1 MRKPQIILSLLI
13 VIFVAA
19 LSSAVYAALEDSR
32 DPSRCNI
39 YLRAIESEN
48 LCTVAA
54 PNLALSPPKP
64 GEAPLMTIYATAISG
79 TCGAY
84 HEVYSCY

>member
-1 MRKPQIILSLLI
+1 MMCMF
-13 VIFVAA
+13 VIA
-19 LSSAVYAALEDSR
+19 LSAAVYAAFKTSGS
-32 DPSRCNI
+32 DPARCNI

-54 PNLALSPPKP
+54 PNLALSPVRP
-64 GEAPLMTIYATAISG
+64 GEAPLMTIYATAVSG

>member
-1 MRKPQIILSLLI
+1 MLKAKLTMALILT
-13 VIFVAA
+13 AA
-19 LSSAVYAALEDSR
+19 LSGAVYAFLR
-32 DPSRCNI
+32 DAESEERCNI
-39 YLRAIESEN
+39 YLRVIESEN

-54 PNLALSPPKP
+54 PNLALSPARP
-64 GEAPLMTIYATAISG
+64 GEAPLMTVYATAISG

>member
-1 MRKPQIILSLLI
+1 MLRAKLIMICILAI
-13 VIFVAA
+13 A
-19 LSSAVYAALEDSR
+19 LSAVVYAALKPSG
-32 DPSRCNI
+32 DPARCNI

-48 LCTVAA
+48 ICTVAA
-54 PNLALSPPKP
+54 PNLALSPVRP
-64 GEAPLMTIYATAISG
+64 GEAPLMTIYATAVSG

>member
-1 MRKPQIILSLLI
+1 MLRAKLI
-13 VIFVAA
+13 MICIFAIA
-19 LSSAVYAALEDSR
+19 LSAAVYAAFKTSED
-32 DPSRCNI
+32 PARCNI

-54 PNLALSPPKP
+54 PNLALSPVKP

>member
-1 MRKPQIILSLLI
+1 MIC
-13 VIFVAA
+13 IFAIA
-19 LSSAVYAALEDSR
+19 LSAAVYAAFKTSGDG
-32 DPSRCNI
+32 PARCNI

-54 PNLALSPPKP
+54 PNLALSPVRT